1 MTAALARICL
11 GRVHYAWIA
20 LTVAF
25 IITLGAVGV
34 RAAPGVIIVPL
45 QQAFG
50 WSVGTISA
58 AISLNILLLGM
69 TGPFITGLMET
80 LGLRRTILLCLTLLL
95 VGTGLSTF
103 ITASWQLFVT
113 WGLLVGI
120 GASAGA
126 VGMAAAVANRWFVT
140 HRGLAMGLLSSGNAA
155 GQLIFLPILGR
166 LSQDYGWQS
175 VSITVALTIAALIP
189 VAGLLLPETPD
200 AIGLSPL
207 GAAPNPSSPRG
218 RGQGGGGNP
227 FGVAIDGLIR
237 GVRSLDFWLLAI
249 SFGVC
254 GFSTNGL
261 IGTHLIAF
269 CVDHGYSQFAGAGIL
284 ASLGVFSLIG
294 SAVAGWLT
302 DRFNPRILL
311 FWIFGLRGLSLML
324 LPYTNFDTV
333 SLSIFAVFY
342 GLDWIAVMPPIFA
355 LVNDVFGKRSAP
367 VIMSWIFATHQIGG
381 ASAAVGAGI
390 VRTWTGSY
398 LLAFLAS
405 GVACLMASILVLR
418 IARARPVVAIAGE

>member
-1 MTAALARICL
+1 MTAALARICA
-11 GRVHYAWIA
+11 GRVHYAWVA

-25 IITLGAVGV
+25 TITLGAVGV

-80 LGLRRTILLCLTLLL
+80 LGLRRTVLLCLSLLL
-95 VGTGLSTF
+95 LGTGLSTF
-103 ITASWQLFVT
+103 ITAPWQLFAT
-113 WGLLVGI
+113 WGLMVGV

-126 VGMAAAVANRWFVT
+126 VGMAAAIANRWFVA
-140 HRGLAMGLLSSGNAA
+140 HRGLAIGLLSSANAA

-166 LSQDYGWQS
+166 LSQTYGWQS
-175 VSITVALTIAALIP
+175 VSITVALTIAVLIP
-189 VAGLLLPETPD
+189 VAALLLPESPA
-200 AIGLSPL
+200 AIGLTPL
-207 GAAPNPSSPRG
+207 GTTSEPPAAPRAA
-218 RGQGGGGNP
+218 NP
-227 FGVAIDGLIR
+227 FTVAIDGLIR
-237 GVRSLDFWLLAI
+237 GVRSMDFWLLAL

-284 ASLGVFSLIG
+284 ASVGVFSLVG
-294 SAVAGWLT
+294 STISGWLT
-302 DRFNPRILL
+302 DRYNPRILL
-311 FWIFGLRGLSLML
+311 FWIFGLRGLSLMV
-324 LPYTNFDTV
+324 LPYTSFDSV
-333 SLSIFAVFY
+333 SLSVFAVFY

-355 LVNDVFGKRSAP
+355 LVNEVFGRKSAP
-367 VIMSWIFATHQIGG
+367 VLMSWIFATHQIGG
-381 ASAAVGAGI
+381 AIAAVGAGI

-398 LLAFLAS
+398 LLAFMASGLACLLAS
-405 GVACLMASILVLR
+405 MLVLR
-418 IARARPVVAIAGE
+418 IAPVRPAMAAAE

>member
-1 MTAALARICL
+1 MTAAVARVCA

-25 IITLGAVGV
+25 TITLGAVGV
-34 RAAPGVIIVPL
+34 RAAPGVLIVPL
-45 QQAFG
+45 EQAFG

-69 TGPFITGLMET
+69 TQPFMTGLMET
-80 LGLRRTILLCLTLLL
+80 LGLRRTILLCLLLLL

-103 ITASWQLFVT
+103 ITASWQLFLT

-120 GASAGA
+120 GSSAGA
-126 VGMAAAVANRWFVT
+126 VGMAAAVANRWFVV
-140 HRGLAMGLLSSGNAA
+140 HRGLAMGLLSAGNAA
-155 GQLIFLPILGR
+155 GQLVFLPLLGR
-166 LSQDYGWQS
+166 LSQDFGWQS
-175 VSITVALTIAALIP
+175 VSITVTLTVAALIP
-189 VAGLLLPETPD
+189 LAMLLLPETPA
-200 AIGLSPL
+200 AIGLAPL
-207 GAAPNPSSPRG
+207 GATLEPPAAARV
-218 RGQGGGGNP
+218 GNP
-227 FGVAIDGLIR
+227 FAVAIDGLIR
-237 GVRSLDFWLLAI
+237 GVRSLDFWLLAL
-249 SFGVC
+249 SFGIC

-294 SAVAGWLT
+294 STISGWLT
-302 DRFNPRILL
+302 DRYNPRLLL
-311 FWIFGLRGLSLML
+311 FWIFGLRGLSLVV
-324 LPYTNFDTV
+324 LPYTSFDSV
-333 SLSIFAVFY
+333 SLTVFAVFY

-355 LVNDVFGKRSAP
+355 LVNEVFGRKAAP

-381 ASAAVGAGI
+381 ALAAVGAGF

-405 GVACLMASILVLR
+405 GLACLMAAMLVLR
-418 IARARPVVAIAGE
+418 IARARPEATVAA

>member
-1 MTAALARICL
+1 MTATLARLCS
-11 GRVHYAWIA
+11 GRIHYAWVA
-20 LTVAF
+20 LAVAF
-25 IITLGAVGV
+25 TITLGAVGV

-45 QQAFG
+45 ERAFG

-58 AISLNILLLGM
+58 AISLNILLLGL
-69 TGPFITGLMET
+69 TGPLITGLMET

-95 VGTGLSTF
+95 IGTGLSTF
-103 ITASWQLFVT
+103 ITASWQLFFT

-140 HRGLAMGLLSSGNAA
+140 HRGLAMGLLSSANAA

-175 VSITVALTIAALIP
+175 VSVTVALTIAVLIP
-189 VAGLLLPETPD
+189 LAALLLPESPA
-200 AIGLSPL
+200 AIGLGPL
-207 GAAPNPSSPRG
+207 GALVEPPAPARA
-218 RGQGGGGNP
+218 GNP
-227 FGVAIDGLIR
+227 FAVAIDGLLR
-237 GVRSLDFWLLAI
+237 GVRSLDFWLLAL
-249 SFGVC
+249 SFGIC

-294 SAVAGWLT
+294 SAISGWLT

-311 FWIFGLRGLSLML
+311 FWIFGLRGLSLL
-324 LPYTNFDTV
+324 VLPYTSFDTV
-333 SLSIFAVFY
+333 SLTVFAVFY

-355 LVNDVFGKRSAP
+355 LVNEVFGRKSAP
-367 VIMSWIFATHQIGG
+367 VIMSWIFAMHQVGG

-390 VRTWTGSY
+390 VRSWTGSY
-398 LLAFLAS
+398 LVAFLAS
-405 GVACLMASILVLR
+405 GLACLLASILVLR
-418 IARARPVVAIAGE
+418 IAPVRPALAVTGD

>member
-1 MTAALARICL
+1 MTAALARLCS

-20 LTVAF
+20 LAVAF
-25 IITLGAVGV
+25 TVTLGAVGV

-45 QQAFG
+45 ERAFG

-58 AISLNILLLGM
+58 AISLNILLLGL
-69 TGPFITGLMET
+69 TGPFTTGLMET

-103 ITASWQLFVT
+103 ITAPWQLFFT
-113 WGLLVGI
+113 WGLLVGV
-120 GASAGA
+120 GSSAGA
-126 VGMAAAVANRWFVT
+126 VGMAAAVANRWFVA
-140 HRGLAMGLLSSGNAA
+140 HRGLAMGLLSSANAA

-175 VSITVALTIAALIP
+175 VSITVTLTVAALIP
-189 VAGLLLPETPD
+189 LAALLLPESPA
-200 AIGLSPL
+200 AIGLGPL
-207 GAAPNPSSPRG
+207 GAVVEPPAPPRA
-218 RGQGGGGNP
+218 GNP
-227 FGVAIDGLIR
+227 FSVAMDGLIR
-237 GVRSLDFWLLAI
+237 GARSLDFWLLAL
-249 SFGVC
+249 SFGIC

-294 SAVAGWLT
+294 SAISGWLT

-311 FWIFGLRGLSLML
+311 FWIFGLRGLSLLL
-324 LPYTNFDTV
+324 LPYTSFGTV
-333 SLSIFAVFY
+333 SLTVFAVFY

-355 LVNDVFGKRSAP
+355 LVNDVFGKKSAP

-381 ASAAVGAGI
+381 ATAAVGAGI

-405 GVACLMASILVLR
+405 GLACLLASMLVLR
-418 IARARPVVAIAGE
+418 IAPTQPALAVTGD

>member
-1 MTAALARICL
+1 MTAALARTCA
-11 GRVHYAWIA
+11 GRVHYAWVA
-20 LTVAF
+20 LIVAF
-25 IITLGAVGV
+25 TITLGAVGV

-80 LGLRRTILLCLTLLL
+80 LGLRRTVLLCLSLLL
-95 VGTGLSTF
+95 LGTGLSTF
-103 ITASWQLFVT
+103 ITAPWQLFAT
-113 WGLLVGI
+113 WGLMVGV

-126 VGMAAAVANRWFVT
+126 VGMAAAIANRWFVA
-140 HRGLAMGLLSSGNAA
+140 HRGLAIGLLSSANAA

-166 LSQDYGWQS
+166 LSQTYGWQS
-175 VSITVALTIAALIP
+175 VSITVALTIAVLIP
-189 VAGLLLPETPD
+189 VAALLLPESPA
-200 AIGLSPL
+200 AIGLTPL
-207 GAAPNPSSPRG
+207 GTTSEPPAAPRAT
-218 RGQGGGGNP
+218 NP
-227 FGVAIDGLIR
+227 FTVAIDGLVR
-237 GVRSLDFWLLAI
+237 GVRSMDFWLLAL

-284 ASLGVFSLIG
+284 ASVGVFSLVG
-294 SAVAGWLT
+294 STISGWLT
-302 DRFNPRILL
+302 DRYNPRILL
-311 FWIFGLRGLSLML
+311 FWIFGLRGLSLMV
-324 LPYTNFDTV
+324 LPYTSFDSV
-333 SLSIFAVFY
+333 SLSVFAVFY

-355 LVNDVFGKRSAP
+355 LVNEVFGRKSAP
-367 VIMSWIFATHQIGG
+367 VLMSWIFATHQIGG
-381 ASAAVGAGI
+381 ATAAVGAGI

-398 LLAFLAS
+398 LLAFMASGLACLLAS
-405 GVACLMASILVLR
+405 MLVLR
-418 IARARPVVAIAGE
+418 IAPVRPAMAAAE

>member
-1 MTAALARICL
+1 MTAALARTCA
-11 GRVHYAWIA
+11 GRVHYAWVA
-20 LTVAF
+20 LIVAF
-25 IITLGAVGV
+25 TITLGAVGV

-80 LGLRRTILLCLTLLL
+80 LGLRRTVLLCLSLLL
-95 VGTGLSTF
+95 LGTGLSTF
-103 ITASWQLFVT
+103 ITAPWQLFAT
-113 WGLLVGI
+113 WGLMVGV

-126 VGMAAAVANRWFVT
+126 VGMAAAIANRWFVS
-140 HRGLAMGLLSSGNAA
+140 HRGLAMGLLSSANAA

-166 LSQDYGWQS
+166 LSQTYGWQS
-175 VSITVALTIAALIP
+175 VSITVAATIAVLIP
-189 VAGLLLPETPD
+189 LAALLLPESPA
-200 AIGLSPL
+200 AIGLTPL
-207 GAAPNPSSPRG
+207 GTTSAPPLAPRAA
-218 RGQGGGGNP
+218 NP
-227 FGVAIDGLIR
+227 FTVAIDGLIR
-237 GVRSLDFWLLAI
+237 GVRSLDFWLLAL

-284 ASLGVFSLIG
+284 ASVGVFSLVG
-294 SAVAGWLT
+294 STISGWLT
-302 DRFNPRILL
+302 DRYNPRILL
-311 FWIFGLRGLSLML
+311 FWIFSLRGLSLMV
-324 LPYTNFDTV
+324 LPYTNFDSV
-333 SLSIFAVFY
+333 SLSVFAVFY

-355 LVNDVFGKRSAP
+355 LVNEVFGRKSAP
-367 VIMSWIFATHQIGG
+367 VLMSWIFATHQIGG
-381 ASAAVGAGI
+381 ATAAVGAGI

-398 LLAFLAS
+398 LLAFMASGLACLLAS
-405 GVACLMASILVLR
+405 MLVLR
-418 IARARPVVAIAGE
+418 IARVRPAMAAAE

>member
-1 MTAALARICL
+1 MTAALARFCS
-11 GRVHYAWIA
+11 GRFHYAWIV
-20 LTVAF
+20 LLVGFTV
-25 IITLGAVGV
+25 TVGAVGV

-45 QQAFG
+45 ERAFG
-50 WSVGTISA
+50 WSIGTISG
-58 AISLNILLLGM
+58 AISLNILLLGL

-80 LGLRRTILLCLTLLL
+80 LGLKRTILLCLTVLL
-95 VGTGLSTF
+95 VGTGCSTF
-103 ITASWQLFVT
+103 ISEPWQLFVT

-126 VGMAAAVANRWFVT
+126 VGMATAVANRWFVA
-140 HRGLAMGLLSSGNAA
+140 HRGLAMGLLTSGSAA
-155 GQLIFLPILGR
+155 GQLVFLPLLGR

-175 VSITVALTIAALIP
+175 VSITVTLTVAVLIP
-189 VAGLLLPETPD
+189 LTALLLPESPS
-200 AIGLSPL
+200 AVGLGPL
-207 GAAPNPSSPRG
+207 GAGIEPPAPPRTS
-218 RGQGGGGNP
+218 NP
-227 FGVAIDGLIR
+227 FSVAIDGLMR

-249 SFGVC
+249 SFGIC

-294 SAVAGWLT
+294 STISGWLT

-324 LPYTNFDTV
+324 LPYTSFDTL
-333 SLSIFAVFY
+333 SLTVFAVFY

-355 LVNDVFGKRSAP
+355 LVNEVFGKRSAP

-381 ASAAVGAGI
+381 AMAAVGAGV
-390 VRTWTGSY
+390 VRTYSGSY

-405 GVACLMASILVLR
+405 GLACLMASILVLR
-418 IARARPVVAIAGE
+418 IARMRPATAMAAE

>member
-1 MTAALARICL
+1 MTVAVARLCA
-11 GRVHYAWIA
+11 GRIHYAWIA

-25 IITLGAVGV
+25 TITLGAVGV
-34 RAAPGVIIVPL
+34 RAAPGVMIVPL

-69 TGPFITGLMET
+69 TQPFITGLMET
-80 LGLRRTILLCLTLLL
+80 FGLRRTILLCLLLLL

-103 ITASWQLFVT
+103 ITASWQLFFT

-126 VGMAAAVANRWFVT
+126 VGMAAAVANRWFVA

-155 GQLIFLPILGR
+155 GQLIFLPLLGR

-175 VSITVALTIAALIP
+175 VSIAVTLTVAALIP
-189 VAGLLLPETPD
+189 LAMLFLPETPA
-200 AIGLSPL
+200 AIGLAPL
-207 GAAPNPSSPRG
+207 GATIEAPLPTRG
-218 RGQGGGGNP
+218 RNP
-227 FGVAIDGLIR
+227 FAVAIDGLIR
-237 GVRSLDFWLLAI
+237 GVRSLDFWLLAT
-249 SFGVC
+249 SFAIC

-284 ASLGVFSLIG
+284 ASLGIFSLIG
-294 SAVAGWLT
+294 STIAGWLT
-302 DRFNPRILL
+302 DRYNPRILL
-311 FWIFGLRGLSLML
+311 FWIFGLRGLSLMV
-324 LPYTNFDTV
+324 LPYTNFDSV
-333 SLSIFAVFY
+333 SLTVFAVFY

-355 LVNDVFGKRSAP
+355 LVNEVFGRKAAP
-367 VIMSWIFATHQIGG
+367 VIMSWIFATHQVGG
-381 ASAAVGAGI
+381 ALAAVGAGV

-405 GVACLMASILVLR
+405 GLACLMASILVLR
-418 IARARPVVAIAGE
+418 ITRTRPAVATA

>member
-1 MTAALARICL
+1 MTAALARFCS
-11 GRVHYAWIA
+11 GRVHYAWVA
-20 LTVAF
+20 LVVAF
-25 IITLGAVGV
+25 TITLGAVGV

-45 QQAFG
+45 EQAFG

-80 LGLRRTILLCLTLLL
+80 LGLRRTIMLCLALLL
-95 VGTGLSTF
+95 VGTGFSTL
-103 ITASWQLFVT
+103 ITAPWQLFLT

-120 GASAGA
+120 GSSAGA
-126 VGMAAAVANRWFVT
+126 VGMAAAVANRWFVR
-140 HRGLAMGLLSSGNAA
+140 HRGLAMGLLSSANAA

-175 VSITVALTIAALIP
+175 VSITVSLTVAALIP
-189 VAGLLLPETPD
+189 LAALLLPESPA
-200 AIGLSPL
+200 AIGLAPL
-207 GAAPNPSSPRG
+207 GAAAEPPAPPRS
-218 RGQGGGGNP
+218 RNP
-227 FGVAIDGLIR
+227 FGVAIDGLMR
-237 GVRSLDFWLLAI
+237 GMRSVDFWLLAL

-294 SAVAGWLT
+294 SAISGWLT
-302 DRFNPRILL
+302 DRYNPRILL

-324 LPYTNFDTV
+324 LPYTSFDSI
-333 SLSIFAVFY
+333 SLTIFAVFY

-355 LVNDVFGKRSAP
+355 LVNEVFGKKAAP

-398 LLAFLAS
+398 LLAFVAS
-405 GVACLMASILVLR
+405 GLACLAAAMLVLR
-418 IARARPVVAIAGE
+418 IARARPAVATA

>member
-1 MTAALARICL
+1 MTAALARTCA
-11 GRVHYAWIA
+11 GRVHYAWVA
-20 LTVAF
+20 LIVAF
-25 IITLGAVGV
+25 TITLGAVGV

-80 LGLRRTILLCLTLLL
+80 LGLRRTVLLCLSLLL
-95 VGTGLSTF
+95 LGTGLSTF
-103 ITASWQLFVT
+103 ITAPWQLFAT
-113 WGLLVGI
+113 WGLMVGV

-126 VGMAAAVANRWFVT
+126 VGMAAAIANRWFVS
-140 HRGLAMGLLSSGNAA
+140 HRGLAMGLLSSANAA

-166 LSQDYGWQS
+166 LSQTYGWQS
-175 VSITVALTIAALIP
+175 VSITVAATIAVLIP
-189 VAGLLLPETPD
+189 LAALLLPESPA
-200 AIGLSPL
+200 AIGLTPL
-207 GAAPNPSSPRG
+207 GTTSEPPSAPRAA
-218 RGQGGGGNP
+218 NP
-227 FGVAIDGLIR
+227 FTVAIDGLIR
-237 GVRSLDFWLLAI
+237 GVRSLDFWLLAL

-284 ASLGVFSLIG
+284 ASVGVFSLVG
-294 SAVAGWLT
+294 STISGWLT
-302 DRFNPRILL
+302 DRYNPRILL
-311 FWIFGLRGLSLML
+311 FWIFSLRGLSLMV
-324 LPYTNFDTV
+324 LPYTNFDSV
-333 SLSIFAVFY
+333 SLSVFAVFY

-355 LVNDVFGKRSAP
+355 LVNEVFGRKSAP
-367 VIMSWIFATHQIGG
+367 VLMSWIFATHQIGG
-381 ASAAVGAGI
+381 ATAAVGAGI

-398 LLAFLAS
+398 LLAFMASGLACLLAS
-405 GVACLMASILVLR
+405 MLVLR
-418 IARARPVVAIAGE
+418 IARVRPAMAAAE

>member
-1 MTAALARICL
+1 MTAALARICS
-11 GRVHYAWIA
+11 GRVHYAWVA
-20 LTVAF
+20 LIVAF
-25 IITLGAVGV
+25 TVTLGAVGV

-45 QQAFG
+45 QQSFG

-80 LGLRRTILLCLTLLL
+80 FGLRRTILSCLGLLV

-103 ITASWQLFVT
+103 ITQSWQLFFT
-113 WGLLVGI
+113 WGVLVGI

-126 VGMAAAVANRWFVT
+126 IGMASAVANRWFVA

-166 LSQDYGWQS
+166 LSQTYGWQS
-175 VSITVALTIAALIP
+175 VSITVALTIAVLIP
-189 VAGLLLPETPD
+189 VAALLLPESP
-200 AIGLSPL
+200 AAVGLTPL
-207 GAAPNPSSPRG
+207 GATSEPPSPMR
-218 RGQGGGGNP
+218 GGNP

-237 GVRSLDFWLLAI
+237 GLRSIDFWLLAL
-249 SFGVC
+249 SFAVC

-294 SAVAGWLT
+294 STISGWLT
-302 DRFNPRILL
+302 DRYNPRILL
-311 FWIFGLRGLSLML
+311 FWIFGLRGLSLL
-324 LPYTNFDTV
+324 ALPYTNFDSV
-333 SLSIFAVFY
+333 SLTVFAVFY

-355 LVNDVFGKRSAP
+355 LVNDVFGRKSAP
-367 VIMSWIFATHQIGG
+367 VLMSWIFATHQIGG

-390 VRTWTGSY
+390 VRSATGSY
-398 LLAFLAS
+398 LLAFMASGLACLLAS
-405 GVACLMASILVLR
+405 LLVLR
-418 IARARPVVAIAGE
+418 IAPPRRRVAVAAE

>member
-1 MTAALARICL
+1 MTAALARTCA
-11 GRVHYAWIA
+11 GRVHYAWVA
-20 LTVAF
+20 LIVAF
-25 IITLGAVGV
+25 TITLGAVGV

-80 LGLRRTILLCLTLLL
+80 LGLRRTVLLCLSLLL
-95 VGTGLSTF
+95 LGTGLSTF
-103 ITASWQLFVT
+103 ITAPWQLFAT
-113 WGLLVGI
+113 WGLMVGV

-126 VGMAAAVANRWFVT
+126 VGMAAAIANRWFVA
-140 HRGLAMGLLSSGNAA
+140 HRGLAMGLLSSANAA

-166 LSQDYGWQS
+166 LSQTYGWQS
-175 VSITVALTIAALIP
+175 VSITVAATIAVLIP
-189 VAGLLLPETPD
+189 LAALLLPESPA
-200 AIGLSPL
+200 AIGLTPL
-207 GAAPNPSSPRG
+207 GTTSAPPLAPRAA
-218 RGQGGGGNP
+218 NP
-227 FGVAIDGLIR
+227 FTVAIDGLIR
-237 GVRSLDFWLLAI
+237 GVRSLDFWLLAL

-284 ASLGVFSLIG
+284 ASVGVFSLVG
-294 SAVAGWLT
+294 STISGWLT
-302 DRFNPRILL
+302 DRYNPRILL
-311 FWIFGLRGLSLML
+311 FWIFSLRGLSLMV
-324 LPYTNFDTV
+324 LPYTNFDSV
-333 SLSIFAVFY
+333 SLSVFAVFY

-355 LVNDVFGKRSAP
+355 LVNEVFGRKSAP
-367 VIMSWIFATHQIGG
+367 VLMSWIFATHQIGG
-381 ASAAVGAGI
+381 ATAAVGAGI

-398 LLAFLAS
+398 LLAFMASGLACLLAS
-405 GVACLMASILVLR
+405 MLVLR
-418 IARARPVVAIAGE
+418 IARVRPAMAAAE

>member
-1 MTAALARICL
+1 MTAALARFCS
-11 GRVHYAWIA
+11 GRVHYAWVA
-20 LTVAF
+20 LVVAF
-25 IITLGAVGV
+25 TITLGAVGV

-45 QQAFG
+45 EQAFG

-80 LGLRRTILLCLTLLL
+80 LGLRRTIMLCLALLL
-95 VGTGLSTF
+95 VGTGFSTF
-103 ITASWQLFVT
+103 ITAPWQLFLT

-120 GASAGA
+120 GSSAGA
-126 VGMAAAVANRWFVT
+126 VGMAAAVANRWFVR
-140 HRGLAMGLLSSGNAA
+140 HRGLAMGLLSSANAA

-175 VSITVALTIAALIP
+175 VSITVSLTVAALIP
-189 VAGLLLPETPD
+189 LAALLLPESPA
-200 AIGLSPL
+200 AIGLAPL
-207 GAAPNPSSPRG
+207 GAAAEPPAPPRS
-218 RGQGGGGNP
+218 RNP
-227 FGVAIDGLIR
+227 FGVAIDGLMR
-237 GVRSLDFWLLAI
+237 GMRSVDFWLLAL

-294 SAVAGWLT
+294 SAISGWLT
-302 DRFNPRILL
+302 DRYNPRILL

-324 LPYTNFDTV
+324 LPYTSFDSI
-333 SLSIFAVFY
+333 SLTIFAVFY

-355 LVNDVFGKRSAP
+355 LVNEVFGKKAAP

-398 LLAFLAS
+398 LLAFVAS
-405 GVACLMASILVLR
+405 GLACLAAAMLVLR
-418 IARARPVVAIAGE
+418 IARARPAVATA

>member
-1 MTAALARICL
+1 MTAALARFCS
-11 GRVHYAWIA
+11 GRFHYAWIV
-20 LTVAF
+20 LLVGFTV
-25 IITLGAVGV
+25 TVGAVGV

-45 QQAFG
+45 ERAFG
-50 WSVGTISA
+50 WSIGTISA
-58 AISLNILLLGM
+58 AISLNILLLGL

-80 LGLRRTILLCLTLLL
+80 LGLKRTILLCLTVLL
-95 VGTGLSTF
+95 VGTGCSTF
-103 ITASWQLFVT
+103 ISEPWQLFVT

-126 VGMAAAVANRWFVT
+126 VGMATAVANRWFVA
-140 HRGLAMGLLSSGNAA
+140 HRGLAMGLLTSGSAA
-155 GQLIFLPILGR
+155 GQLVFLPLLGR

-175 VSITVALTIAALIP
+175 VSITVTLTVAVLIP
-189 VAGLLLPETPD
+189 LTALLLPESPS
-200 AIGLSPL
+200 AVGLGPL
-207 GAAPNPSSPRG
+207 GAGIEPPAPPRTS
-218 RGQGGGGNP
+218 NP
-227 FGVAIDGLIR
+227 FSVAIDGLMR

-249 SFGVC
+249 SFGIC

-294 SAVAGWLT
+294 STISGWLT

-324 LPYTNFDTV
+324 LPYTSFDTL
-333 SLSIFAVFY
+333 SLTVFAVFY

-355 LVNDVFGKRSAP
+355 LVNEVFGKRSAP

-381 ASAAVGAGI
+381 AMAAVGAGV
-390 VRTWTGSY
+390 VRTYSGSY

-405 GVACLMASILVLR
+405 GLACLAASMLVLR
-418 IARARPVVAIAGE
+418 IARTGPATAIAAE